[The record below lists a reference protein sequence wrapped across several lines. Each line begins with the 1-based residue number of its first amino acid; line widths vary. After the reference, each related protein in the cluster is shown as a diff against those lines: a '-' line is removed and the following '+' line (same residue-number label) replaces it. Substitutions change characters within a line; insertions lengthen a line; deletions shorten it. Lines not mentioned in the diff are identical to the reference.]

1 MENTNINEV
10 TETVE
15 TAIAELP
22 IPTKD
27 KPSVVSI
34 VILIF
39 AVIGV
44 GSTGYFTYKG
54 VKFLVTKLK
63 DGKVKVEKAEK
74 EEKPKKETKKPA
86 KKAQKA
92 EKKPET
98 VDDDILD
105 EEE

>member
-10 TETVE
+10 NETVE

-22 IPTKD
+22 IPAKD

-63 DGKVKVEKAEK
+63 DGKVKIEKAEK
-74 EEKPKKETKKPA
+74 ETKKPS

-98 VDDDILD
+98 VEDDILD